1 MTSFSSPNSQP
12 SHSLDALGS
21 LRLTGS
27 YPSPAQSAGTRRVI
41 PPMQAKEGLL
51 APRARE
57 LCFTRAQIS
66 SAADPPTAPESTEQL
81 SAPSFLTS
89 FHYHLLLHVLSGFP
103 LASICLGFEGV
114 PR

>member
-1 MTSFSSPNSQP
+1 MTWSASPNSQP

-21 LRLTGS
+21 VRLTGS

-57 LCFTRAQIS
+57 LRFTRAQVSIS
-66 SAADPPTAPESTEQL
+66 ADPPTAPESAEQL
-81 SAPSFLTS
+81 SAPSFLAS
-89 FHYHLLLHVLSGFP
+89 FHYHLLLHVLSCIL
-103 LASICLGFEGV
+103 LA
-114 PR
+114 